1 MNPVD
6 YIRTIKMNATLDD
19 NTIRLT
25 GIEALNKALGHAGA
39 LRFLAL
45 VHRESTDYVEI
56 SRKLYEGQT
65 VDEILDRARGERR
78 D

>member
-1 MNPVD
+1 
-6 YIRTIKMNATLDD
+6 MNAAPDD
-19 NTIRLT
+19 NAIRFT
-25 GIEALNKALGHAGA
+25 GIDALNKALGHAGA

-45 VHRESTDYVEI
+45 VHREPTDYVEI

-65 VDEILDRARGERR
+65 VDEIFDRARGEWR